1 MLRKYHSLLFNSK
14 NFNKAYRALIF
25 KLTYKIIFYMVVFVQ
40 FYELLKCYIFTFQCP
55 KKN

>member
-1 MLRKYHSLLFNSK
+1 MFGKYHSLLFNSQ

-25 KLTYKIIFYMVVFVQ
+25 KLTYKIIFSKIVFVQ
-40 FYELLKCYIFTFQCP
+40 FYDLLKCNTFAFEGS